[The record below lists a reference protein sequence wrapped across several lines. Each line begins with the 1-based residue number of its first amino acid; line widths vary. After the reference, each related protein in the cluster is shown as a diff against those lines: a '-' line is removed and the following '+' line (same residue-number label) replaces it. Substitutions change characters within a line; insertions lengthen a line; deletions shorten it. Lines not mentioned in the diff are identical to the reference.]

1 MCAHTH
7 THAHTHAHTQ
17 NTQSIY
23 VIVCFDVVGELQEAD
38 GTVTE
43 GQSTYVNTK

>member
-1 MCAHTH
+1 M
-7 THAHTHAHTQ
+7 
-17 NTQSIY
+17 SL
-23 VIVCFDVVGELQEAD
+23 CFDVVGELQEAD